1 MANGGDKALSASWLG
16 SRLGIGPTR
25 VDVLRR
31 AGELF
36 GYREPGAQEYR
47 YPAWQFGK
55 DWTIRPIVP
64 RMIAAARARGL
75 REERLYEVLEMRLGM
90 GDERVVDLVRAGD
103 EEGVLRAISSAGG
116 ERSG

>member
-1 MANGGDKALSASWLG
+1 MVNRSDKALTASWLG

-36 GYREPGAQEYR
+36 GYREPGSQEYR
-47 YPAWQFGK
+47 YPAWQFDR

-75 REERLYEVLEMRLGM
+75 REDRLYEVLEMRLGL
-90 GDERVVDLVRAGD
+90 GDQRVVDLVRAGD

-116 ERSG
+116 GRAV